1 MWPKLG
7 RHRAKAREAVWYLR
21 AQDGSASSDTGPAAL
36 EPNPA
41 RPSAAYCGET
51 VSDIDSATL
60 ADGIRRTVIEQSKR
74 ANVGHIGSALSIA
87 DILAALYGGALNLPG
102 DRAQRDRL
110 VLSKGHAALAL
121 YAALELTEHMPPGTT
136 GTYCADGTLLGV
148 HPERDLD
155 GVDFCT
161 GSLGHGLPI
170 AVGAAL
176 AAQLETSPRRT
187 FVVMSDA
194 ELNEG
199 SVWEAVMFAAHHG
212 LANLVVVLDLNG
224 QQAMGYTREVLHLS
238 APAQRWSAFGW
249 DVHEL
254 DGHDTTA
261 MQATIRE
268 LDCTAG
274 APHVL
279 IAHTTFGKGVSF
291 MQSTIDWHYLPMT
304 DEQYSQALSELEA
317 AAA

>member
-1 MWPKLG
+1 MG
-7 RHRAKAREAVWYLR
+7 RHRASEI
-21 AQDGSASSDTGPAAL
+21 
-36 EPNPA
+36 E
-41 RPSAAYCGET
+41 
-51 VSDIDSATL
+51 SATL
-60 ADGIRRTVIEQSKR
+60 ADDIRRTVIEQSKR

-87 DILAALYGGALNLPG
+87 DILAALYGGTLNLPG

-121 YAALELTEHMPPGTT
+121 YAALELTGHVPPGTT

-176 AAQLETSPRRT
+176 AARLETSPRRT

-224 QQAMGYTREVLHLS
+224 QQAMGYTRDVLDLS
-238 APAQRWSAFGW
+238 APAQRWRAFGW

-254 DGHDTTA
+254 DGHDTA
-261 MQATIRE
+261 ALQATIE
-268 LDCTAG
+268 QLDFAAG

-291 MQSTIDWHYLPMT
+291 MQSVIDWHYLPMT
-304 DEQYSQALSELEA
+304 DEQYSQALFELREA
-317 AAA
+317 AA

>member
-1 MWPKLG
+1 
-7 RHRAKAREAVWYLR
+7 VI
-21 AQDGSASSDTGPAAL
+21 
-36 EPNPA
+36 
-41 RPSAAYCGET
+41 ET
-51 VSDIDSATL
+51 ESATL

-87 DILAALYGGALNLPG
+87 DILAALYGGVLHLPT
-102 DRAQRDRL
+102 DRPQQDRL

-121 YAALELTEHMPPGTT
+121 YAALELTGRVPSGTT

-176 AAQLETSPRRT
+176 AARLEGAARRT

-212 LANLVVVLDLNG
+212 LANLVVILDLNG
-224 QQAMGYTREVLHLS
+224 QQAMGYTREVLDLS
-238 APAQRWSAFGW
+238 APAQRWGAFGW

-254 DGHDTTA
+254 DGHDTSA
-261 MQATIRE
+261 LQATIRE
-268 LDCTAG
+268 LDFTAG

-291 MQSTIDWHYLPMT
+291 MQSVIDWHYLPMT
-304 DEQYSQALSELEA
+304 DEQYSQALSELEGA
-317 AAA
+317 ELERAVV

>member
-1 MWPKLG
+1 MG
-7 RHRAKAREAVWYLR
+7 RHRASEI
-21 AQDGSASSDTGPAAL
+21 DT
-36 EPNPA
+36 
-41 RPSAAYCGET
+41 
-51 VSDIDSATL
+51 ATL

-87 DILAALYGGALNLPG
+87 DILAALYGGALDLPE
-102 DRAQRDRL
+102 DRTQRDRL

-121 YAALELTEHMPPGTT
+121 YAALELTGHLPPGTA

-176 AAQLETSPRRT
+176 AARLETSPRRT

-224 QQAMGYTREVLHLS
+224 QQAMGYTREVLDLS
-238 APAQRWSAFGW
+238 APAQRWQAFGW

-254 DGHDTTA
+254 DGHDPA
-261 MQATIRE
+261 ALQATIE
-268 LDCTAG
+268 ALDCTAG

-291 MQSTIDWHYLPMT
+291 MQSVIDWHYLPMT
-304 DEQYSQALSELEA
+304 DEQYTQALSELQA